1 MAESHIEIPV
11 AKTGIGWPR
20 APEIAGSTAER
31 CSAPPRSPIFAD
43 LPSPYR
49 AGEVMESSSC
59 ICGTSILMSSIQS
72 PRRVRSRHIG
82 IVWTFTEREI
92 ITLSAGPHALRCM
105 EFDITGW

>member
-1 MAESHIEIPV
+1 
-11 AKTGIGWPR
+11 
-20 APEIAGSTAER
+20 
-31 CSAPPRSPIFAD
+31 
-43 LPSPYR
+43 
-49 AGEVMESSSC
+49 
-59 ICGTSILMSSIQS
+59 MSSIQS